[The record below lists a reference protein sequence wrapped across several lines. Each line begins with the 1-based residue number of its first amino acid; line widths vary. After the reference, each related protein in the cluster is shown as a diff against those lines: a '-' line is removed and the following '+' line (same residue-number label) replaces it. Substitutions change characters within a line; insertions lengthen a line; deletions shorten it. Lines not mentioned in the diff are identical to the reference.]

1 MHLKDLRNNSL
12 TKRLRG
18 GSRASTDDDVKDP
31 LSKATASAP
40 TEQAS
45 VKQPPTQ
52 KDTEDGCRRNLNR
65 RQYYTRVFDD
75 LNTKILEDFNDRLI
89 VSAGYRSNPQYIT
102 NVIRQCC
109 NTVSSCLLE
118 EWLLRQ
124 SCSSST
130 SSSSSIRS
138 DAYEHI
144 EVSRQ
149 RLCIFLADID
159 YTADQDMESAS
170 MAQLVSGELIGIT
183 ISAITVVAL
192 DAGKALGSERATM
205 TLSHSLLASA
215 HIAAQKLTN
224 FFKEKSRNGF
234 QISREIRST
243 PGQNL
248 ESVMVARVADSLQ
261 NLMDC
266 QRKMWPKFEDMDADF
281 LEIYPCYQE
290 EEGGPIVCK
299 TVADHD

>member
-31 LSKATASAP
+31 PPYATASAP

-52 KDTEDGCRRNLNR
+52 KDTEDEDRGRRNLNK
-65 RQYYTRVFDD
+65 RQYYTKVFEDR
-75 LNTKILEDFNDRLI
+75 NTKILEEFNNRLI

-102 NVIRQCC
+102 NAIRQCC

-124 SCSSST
+124 SSSSST
-130 SSSSSIRS
+130 SSTSSIS
-138 DAYEHI
+138 DDAYDHI

-183 ISAITVVAL
+183 ISAITVAAL

-205 TLSHSLLASA
+205 ALSHSLLATA
-215 HIAAQKLTN
+215 HIAAQYVLRCHRWGDKSSFKGMLTEISSTKLYY
-224 FFKEKSRNGF
+224 S
-234 QISREIRST
+234 
-243 PGQNL
+243 
-248 ESVMVARVADSLQ
+248 
-261 NLMDC
+261 
-266 QRKMWPKFEDMDADF
+266 
-281 LEIYPCYQE
+281 
-290 EEGGPIVCK
+290 
-299 TVADHD
+299 

>member
-31 LSKATASAP
+31 PSKATASAP

-52 KDTEDGCRRNLNR
+52 KDTEDRCRRNLNR

-75 LNTKILEDFNDRLI
+75 RNTKILEDFNDRLI

-109 NTVSSCLLE
+109 NTVSSCLLD

-215 HIAAQKLTN
+215 HIAAHEGEQASG
-224 FFKEKSRNGF
+224 ESRQHSNRADV
-234 QISREIRST
+234 QIQWQR
-243 PGQNL
+243 G
-248 ESVMVARVADSLQ
+248 SLFDRLFGRPDR
-261 NLMDC
+261 NSD
-266 QRKMWPKFEDMDADF
+266 
-281 LEIYPCYQE
+281 YE
-290 EEGGPIVCK
+290 EVNPIMIVDL
-299 TVADHD
+299 VELLSY